1 MKSRWLLIPA
11 MLAASMAWAGET
23 GSALK
28 NDSLKAEPF
37 SDAKSVG
44 TLTRGDKLDIL
55 EKKGAWL
62 KVKSARSQG
71 WVRLLSVKRSGSGSE
86 AGGVLALASGRSGT
100 GQVVSTTGVRGLNE
114 EELKAAKFNEEEI
127 KKLDAN
133 AVGADDA
140 RKFAAAGGLKVQKLD
155 YLPEAKGGAQ

>member
-1 MKSRWLLIPA
+1 MKLRWLIFSF
-11 MLAASMAWAGET
+11 MLAAGMASAGET

-28 NDSLKAEPF
+28 NDSLKAEPY
-37 SDAKSVG
+37 SDAKTAG

-62 KVKSARSQG
+62 KVKTAKSQG

-114 EELKAAKFNEEEI
+114 EELKAAKFNEAEVKTLESYTI
-127 KKLDAN
+127 GTAQAK
-133 AVGADDA
+133 
-140 RKFAAAGGLKVQKLD
+140 KFAVAGGLSAQKID
-155 YLPEAKGGAQ
+155 YLPEPQGGAQ

>member
-11 MLAASMAWAGET
+11 MLAASMAWAGDS

-44 TLTRGDKLDIL
+44 TLSRGDKLDIL

-62 KVKSARSQG
+62 KVKSAKSQG
-71 WVRLLSVKRSGSGSE
+71 WVRLLSVKRSGNGNE

-114 EELKAAKFNEEEI
+114 EELRAAKFNEEDI

-133 AVGADDA
+133 AVSADDA
-140 RKFAAAGGLKVQKLD
+140 KNFASAGGLKVQKLD
-155 YLPEAKGGAQ
+155 YLAEPQGGAQ

>member
-1 MKSRWLLIPA
+1 MKNRWLFFPA
-11 MLAASMAWAGET
+11 LLAASMAWAGET

-44 TLTRGDKLDIL
+44 SLTRGDKLDIL

-62 KVKSARSQG
+62 KVKSAKAQG
-71 WVRLLSVKRSGSGSE
+71 WVRLLSVKRSGSGNE

-114 EELKAAKFNEEEI
+114 EELKAAKFNEEEV
-127 KKLDAN
+127 KALEAST
-133 AVGADDA
+133 VSPDDA
-140 RKFAAAGGLKVQKLD
+140 KKYAAAGGLSAQKID
-155 YLPEAKGGAQ
+155 YLPEPQGGAQ